1 LHGGF
6 LRVITYILEKT
17 KVFTCRAKGV
27 IGMDLFTRIAEDKI
41 KEALKKKDLD
51 NLPGMGQPLE
61 LKDDFPGMSEEWK
74 MAYRVLKNA
83 GYSPE
88 DVKNEIFRIEELLE
102 AVTDEEERKLFQAKL
117 KKKRMELERML
128 EKRGTSTISRFGC
141 YANKIFNKF
150 K

>member
-1 LHGGF
+1 M
-6 LRVITYILEKT
+6 V
-17 KVFTCRAKGV
+17 VFNRINCIYLKGD
-27 IGMDLFTRIAEDKI
+27 IKFPCERKAISMDFFRIAEDKI
-41 KEALKKKDLD
+41 KDAIKKKDLD

-88 DVKNEIFRIEELLE
+88 DVKNEIFRIEELL
-102 AVTDEEERKLFQAKL
+102 AGVTDEEVKKPLQAKL

-128 EKRGTSTISRFGC
+128 EKRGTLTNSRFGS
-141 YANKIFNKF
+141 YADKIFNKL

>member
-1 LHGGF
+1 
-6 LRVITYILEKT
+6 
-17 KVFTCRAKGV
+17 
-27 IGMDLFTRIAEDKI
+27 MDFFRIAEDKI
-41 KEALKKKDLD
+41 KEAIKKKDFE

-88 DVKNEIFRIEELLE
+88 DVRKEIFRIEELLE
-102 AVTDEEERKLFQAKL
+102 STTDVEEKKRLQAKL
-117 KKKRMELERML
+117 MKKSMELERL
-128 EKRGTSTISRFGC
+128 LKKRGTTVNSRFGS
-141 YANKIFNKF
+141 YADKIYNKF

>member
-1 LHGGF
+1 
-6 LRVITYILEKT
+6 
-17 KVFTCRAKGV
+17 
-27 IGMDLFTRIAEDKI
+27 MDFFRIAEDKI
-41 KEALKKKDLD
+41 KEAIKKKDLD

-88 DVKNEIFRIEELLE
+88 DVKNEIFKIEELLQD
-102 AVTDEEERKLFQAKL
+102 VTDEEAKKPLQAKL

-128 EKRGTSTISRFGC
+128 EKRGTLTNSRFGS
-141 YANKIFNKF
+141 YSDEIFNKF
-150 K
+150 N